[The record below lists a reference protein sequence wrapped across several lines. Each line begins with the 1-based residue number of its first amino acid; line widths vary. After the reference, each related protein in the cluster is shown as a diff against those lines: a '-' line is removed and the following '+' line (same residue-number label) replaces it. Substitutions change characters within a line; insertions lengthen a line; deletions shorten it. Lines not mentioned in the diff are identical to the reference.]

1 MVMKHMPATPKPVD
15 IHVGNRLR
23 QRRTLLGMTQ
33 EGLAKSLELSFQQIQ
48 KYERGMNRMGASRL
62 YQFSQILD
70 VPIAY
75 FFDGAPK
82 GGTARASG
90 TEAGK
95 ILHNVHTKRE
105 TLELVRAF
113 SRITSPGVRKRL
125 LEVTKAMGKLSSS
138 V

>member
-1 MVMKHMPATPKPVD
+1 MVVKLMMTKPNPVD
-15 IHVGNRLR
+15 IHVGSRLR

-33 EGLAKSLELSFQQIQ
+33 QCLARSLELSFQQIQ
-48 KYERGMNRMGASRL
+48 KYERGTNRMGASRL
-62 YQFSQILD
+62 YQLCRILD

-82 GGTARASG
+82 GNTARASE
-90 TEAGK
+90 TEAGSARHD
-95 ILHNVHTKRE
+95 IHTKRE

-113 SRITSPGVRKRL
+113 SRIADPGVRRRL
-125 LEVTKAMGKLSSS
+125 LEVTKTMGKLSPS